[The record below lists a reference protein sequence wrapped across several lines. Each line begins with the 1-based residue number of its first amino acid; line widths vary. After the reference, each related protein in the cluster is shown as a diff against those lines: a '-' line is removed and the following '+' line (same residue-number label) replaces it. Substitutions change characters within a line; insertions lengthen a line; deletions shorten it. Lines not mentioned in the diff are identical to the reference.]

1 VSRFRTRDELQ
12 AFVLQPRDEQIALL
26 IKAAQLRISTVGID
40 QAFRDAVSHA
50 WDFGALAACEHA
62 LAGTNLLETPPTVA
76 PTELV
81 Q

>member
-1 VSRFRTRDELQ
+1 MSQFRTRDELQ

-62 LAGTNLLETPPTVA
+62 LAGTNLLGTSSAALQNEII
-76 PTELV
+76 

>member
-1 VSRFRTRDELQ
+1 MSRFRTRDELQ

-62 LAGTNLLETPPTVA
+62 LAGTNLLGSPPAVA